1 MAIYSVTPSTTVLD
15 EGQSISFVIT
25 TEEVASGTILYYT
38 LSGDVSENDFT
49 DNTLSGSVTVIDFGS
64 GTATGTVT
72 KVISLDLVTEGDE
85 EFVFELRTD
94 STSGSIVATSS
105 TVTIKD
111 VNPTFSITQTATTI
125 EEGQSVT
132 FNIATTKIANG
143 TELFFTTIGN
153 VTESDFSDNSL
164 SDSFVIIN
172 FGGDNGIG
180 AFTRTTTSDFISSEN
195 KQFQVQLR
203 VNSTEGAVVGTSNT
217 VTINSKQPTYAITP
231 STTLINEGESVTFT
245 ISTNVPDDSVL
256 YYTTLGNISA
266 SDFDDGLLS
275 GTITISDGSATL
287 VKETIQDRKTEGDE
301 DFAIQLRVGSTGG
314 TIVATSAFVKIKDT
328 SRNVS
333 ENANNLTFGPIQV
346 NIDNGNPIFVTDWYN
361 ICQID
366 DLPEGSKIALYVNDI
381 AKVQASYDLFLSKLI
396 EKNISVISV
405 TDEDDDW
412 ITPFLTDLN

>member
-1 MAIYSVTPSTTVLD
+1 MATYSVTPSTIVLD
-15 EGQSISFVIT
+15 EGQSISFVIN

-38 LSGDVSENDFT
+38 LSGDVSANDFT
-49 DNTLSGSVTVIDFGS
+49 DNKLSGSVTVIDFGN
-64 GTATGTVT
+64 GIATGTLT
-72 KVISLDLVTEGDE
+72 KVVSLDLVTEGDE

-105 TVTIKD
+105 TVTIRD
-111 VNPTFSITQTATTI
+111 VNPSFSITQTATTI

-132 FNIATTKIANG
+132 FNISTTKIANG

-153 VTESDFSDNSL
+153 VTASDFSDNSL
-164 SDSFVIIN
+164 SDSFAIIN

-180 AFTRTTTSDFISSEN
+180 AFTRTTNFDFISSQN

-203 VNSTEGAVVGTSNT
+203 INSTEGTVVGTSNT
-217 VTINSKQPTYAITP
+217 ITVNSKQPTYTITP
-231 STTLINEGESVTFT
+231 STTSINEGESVTFT
-245 ISTNVPDDSVL
+245 ISTNVPNGSIL
-256 YYTTLGNISA
+256 YYTTLGDIPSSN
-266 SDFDDGLLS
+266 FDDGLLS
-275 GTITISDGSATL
+275 GTITINNGSATL
-287 VKETIQDRKTEGDE
+287 IKETIKNRKTEGDR
-301 DFAIQLRVGSTGG
+301 DFAIQLRISSTAGSL
-314 TIVATSAFVKIKDT
+314 VATSAFVKINDT

-346 NIDNGNPIFVTDWYN
+346 NIDNGNSIFITDWYN

-405 TDEDDDW
+405 TDENDDW

>member
-1 MAIYSVTPSTTVLD
+1 MAIYSVTPSTTVLN

-38 LSGDVSENDFT
+38 LSGDVSENDFI
-49 DNTLSGSVTVIDFGS
+49 DSTLSGSVTVIDFGS
-64 GTATGTVT
+64 GATGTVT

-85 EFVFELRTD
+85 EFVFQLRTG
-94 STSGSIVATSS
+94 STSGPIVATSS

-111 VNPTFSITQTATTI
+111 VNPTFNITQTATTI

-132 FNIATTKIANG
+132 FNISTTKISNG
-143 TELFFTTIGN
+143 TELFYTIIGN

-164 SDSFVIIN
+164 SDSFAIIN

-180 AFTRTTTSDFISSEN
+180 AFTRTTTFDFISSQN
-195 KQFQVQLR
+195 KQFQAQLR
-203 VNSTEGAVVGTSNT
+203 VNSTEGTVVGTSNT
-217 VTINSKQPTYAITP
+217 VTINSKQPTYSITP
-231 STTLINEGESVTFT
+231 STTLINEGESVTFAV
-245 ISTNVPDDSVL
+245 STNVPDNSVL
-256 YYTTLGNISA
+256 YYTTLGKISA

-275 GTITISDGSATL
+275 GTITINNGSATL
-287 VKETIQDRKTEGDE
+287 LKETIRDRKTEGDE

-314 TIVATSAFVKIKDT
+314 TVVATSAFVKIKDT

-346 NIDNGNPIFVTDWYN
+346 NIDNGNSIFATDWYN

-366 DLPEGSKIALYVNDI
+366 DLPENSKIALYVNDI

-396 EKNISVISV
+396 EKNITIISV